1 MIEVVTAGL
10 DWLTITLSTDAVSDQ
25 EFINKG
31 LLCLDKI
38 VDEGYQLEYR
48 SLLGYEGVGANGS
61 FVGSR
66 KDTHMIVFSG
76 RHANMFFSE
85 VYRPDAHI
93 SRLDAQVTCK
103 FRSMPKKVAREAY
116 RDATTENET
125 LSVGRRR
132 KIWLIVGSDGG
143 DTAYI
148 GSASSDARG
157 RIYNKEVQSED
168 PVYTKCW
175 RYEVM
180 LRNGQA
186 TTLARSV
193 QTRFGDRTQFLS
205 DYVAI
210 WFEKRGIQIP
220 WTYDETLVPVPPEK
234 TLPTDVERKLN
245 WLAHQVKPTCQ
256 FLLTVTDKGTILE
269 LLGLS

>member
-1 MIEVVTAGL
+1 MIESLTAGI
-10 DWLTITLSTDAVSDQ
+10 DWITLTLSTEAHLDQ

-38 VDEGYQLEYR
+38 TDEGYQLEYR

-93 SRLDAQVTCK
+93 SRLDVQVTVK
-103 FRSMPKKVAREAY
+103 YKVMPKRVAKEAY
-116 RDATTENET
+116 RDAISENET
-125 LSVGRRR
+125 IPIGRRR

-157 RIYNKEVQSED
+157 RLYNKEVQSED
-168 PVYTKCW
+168 PLYTRCW

-186 TTLARSV
+186 TTLSRSI
-193 QTRFGDRTQFLS
+193 QARFGDRTKFLA
-205 DYVAI
+205 DWVAI
-210 WFEKRGIQIP
+210 WYEKRGVTP
-220 WTYDETLVPVPPEK
+220 SWTFDETLVPIPPEK
-234 TLPTDVERKLN
+234 TLPTDIERKQN
-245 WLAHQVKPTCQ
+245 WLKHQVRPTIEY
-256 FLLTVTDKGTILE
+256 LLTVRDKAAILE